1 MWLTGCCSM
10 NGSPVHRCCLD
21 WGSLGQRENSRL
33 LSRIRLDSHDNT
45 CLFLMSDV
53 HRWVQVW
60 RYEGSKTLAY
70 YLKRRD
76 CIRALAK
83 DLAVPEEAVPATVM
97 KHIFECL
104 TVRAGSYF
112 CAVWFLLLT
121 STPETRYK
129 SFVQMCL
136 VVSLGLCTVP
146 LDLLLLWHGAH
157 CHERACNAFA

>member
-1 MWLTGCCSM
+1 M
-10 NGSPVHRCCLD
+10 CLY
-21 WGSLGQRENSRL
+21 
-33 LSRIRLDSHDNT
+33 
-45 CLFLMSDV
+45 LMSDV

-97 KHIFECL
+97 KYIFECL

-112 CAVWFLLLT
+112 WALWLL
-121 STPETRYK
+121 
-129 SFVQMCL
+129 F
-136 VVSLGLCTVP
+136 
-146 LDLLLLWHGAH
+146 
-157 CHERACNAFA
+157 FASVHT